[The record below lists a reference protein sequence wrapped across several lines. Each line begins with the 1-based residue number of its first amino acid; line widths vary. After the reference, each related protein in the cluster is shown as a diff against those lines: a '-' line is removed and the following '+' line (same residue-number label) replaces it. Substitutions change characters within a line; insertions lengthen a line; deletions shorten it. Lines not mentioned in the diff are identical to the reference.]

1 MDMVWVLNEGAGLC
15 GRALIA
21 LVALQLPGAARPG
34 VQTGPSAKHGCCRLA
49 DLSSDPILPRALLG
63 SLERLVELGAGV
75 CQCIGLKLG
84 GDCGLPCLELAHSRR
99 LAGEGSCWPHRAPR
113 TLD

>member
-49 DLSSDPILPRALLG
+49 DLSSDPILPRALWEVW
-63 SLERLVELGAGV
+63 SDWWNLVLV
-75 CQCIGLKLG
+75 SVNVSGLN
-84 GDCGLPCLELAHSRR
+84 
-99 LAGEGSCWPHRAPR
+99 
-113 TLD
+113 